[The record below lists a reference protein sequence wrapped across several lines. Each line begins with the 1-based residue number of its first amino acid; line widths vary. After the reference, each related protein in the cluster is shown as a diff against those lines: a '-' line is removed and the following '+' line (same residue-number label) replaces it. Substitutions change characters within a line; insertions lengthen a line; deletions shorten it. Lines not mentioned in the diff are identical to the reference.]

1 MASFRRRNKIAIE
14 LPTAAMSDVAFL
26 LIVFFVV
33 TTSFQGTHQLNVELP
48 GEATSESTEPPPEP
62 PRVRLSAD
70 KLELNGQ
77 PVAVWQLTTDLQQI
91 LYDRTEPEQRVVIF
105 SADDELPMGSVVEVM
120 DAIRLAEAN
129 VGYLEVQTATNTG
142 PN

>member
-1 MASFRRRNKIAIE
+1 MATFRRRNKIAIE

-26 LIVFFVV
+26 LIVFFIV
-33 TTSFQGTHQLNVELP
+33 TTSFQGTHELNVELP
-48 GEATSESTEPPPEP
+48 GESTSEAAEPPPDP
-62 PRVRLSAD
+62 PRVHLAAD

-77 PVAVWQLTTDLQQI
+77 AVAIWQLTTDLQTI

-105 SADDELPMGSVVEVM
+105 SAADELPMGSVVEVM

-129 VGYLEVQTATNTG
+129 VGYLEVESATNTG
-142 PN
+142 AN